1 MDSQKKIIFGTDQIV
16 DVNTTQ
22 QDLLTLLLKNR
33 NIKKEDLP
41 EFLNPTHPDHINAD
55 KFGIWL
61 VELSKAVARIRQ
73 AIEKQENIL
82 IYGDY
87 DVDGITSTA
96 ILWQALNKS
105 GAKVTPFV
113 PDRENDGYGFKYNS
127 FARFQTEK
135 NIKFN
140 LLITVD
146 NGIVATKELEKV
158 KADGLEIII
167 VDHHLPDEN
176 SNPPAFAIVHS
187 TQVSGSILS
196 WILASKFYKDADL
209 GLAAL
214 GAVADCVP
222 LLGVNR
228 NIVVHGIKRLQD
240 APGFGM
246 KKLMEISGSKQET
259 ISTYDLGFILG
270 PRINAVGRLS
280 NPTEALRLLCAPTP
294 ELATRYA
301 KTLDDYNKD
310 RQVLQKE
317 CIDSAEEQCE
327 LARRDARSGV
337 STGSQP
343 KLIFVSH
350 TDFHPGIIGLISGRL
365 TERYYLPSIAISIG
379 ETVSK
384 GSCRSIKEI
393 SIIETLR
400 NFSHLLVDV
409 GGHAGAAG
417 FSILNENIPEFKKQ
431 IVDFVNQKLKDIEL
445 FPSYFVDAQAK
456 LSAATI
462 KNYKV
467 IKKLEPFG
475 LENTEPYFLFKDLV
489 IDHKKAVGQ
498 TGDHLKLKF
507 NDSSFSIDAIA
518 FKKGEMDSILKI
530 GDKVDIIARIDS
542 NTWNNVTTPQLIV
555 KEIILK

>member
-1 MDSQKKIIFGTDQIV
+1 MDSKRKIIFGTDKIIDV
-16 DVNTTQ
+16 DTSQ

-55 KFGIWL
+55 KYGIWL
-61 VELSKAVARIRQ
+61 TELSKAVARIRI
-73 AIEKQENIL
+73 AIENKENIL

-105 GAKVTPFV
+105 KALVTPFV
-113 PDRENDGYGFKYNS
+113 PDRESDGYGFKYDS
-127 FARFQTEK
+127 FIRFQAEK
-135 NIKFN
+135 KIKFN

-146 NGIVATKELEKV
+146 NGIVATSELQKV
-158 KADGLEIII
+158 KDDGVEIII
-167 VDHHLPDEN
+167 VDHHLADEN

-187 TQVSGSILS
+187 TQVSGSVLS

-228 NIVVHGIKRLQD
+228 NIVVHGLKRLQTS
-240 APGFGM
+240 PGHGI

-259 ISTYDLGFILG
+259 LSTYDLGYILG

-280 NPTEALRLLCAPTP
+280 NPTQALRLLCAPTA
-294 ELATRYA
+294 ELAISYA

-310 RQVLQKE
+310 RQTLQKE
-317 CIDSAEEQCE
+317 CIDFSEKCIIKNE
-327 LARRDARSGV
+327 
-337 STGSQP
+337 SQTP
-343 KLIFVSH
+343 LDKLIFVSH
-350 TDFHPGIIGLISGRL
+350 TDFHPGIIGLIAGRL
-365 TERYYLPSIAISIG
+365 TEKYYLPSIAISMG
-379 ETVSK
+379 STVSK

-393 SIIETLR
+393 NIIETLR
-400 NFSHLLVDV
+400 EFSHLLVDV

-417 FSILNENIPEFKKQ
+417 FSIKNENIPEFQKQ
-431 IVDFVNQKLKDIEL
+431 IIDFVNEKLKDIEL
-445 FPSYFVDAQAK
+445 SPVYFVDAQAM
-456 LSAATI
+456 LSAVSV
-462 KNYKV
+462 KNHKV
-467 IKKLEPFG
+467 IKNLEPFG
-475 LENTEPYFLFKDLV
+475 MENLEPFFLFKDLT
-489 IDHKKAVGQ
+489 ISYKKVVGQ

-507 NDSSFSIDAIA
+507 DDLENAISVDAIA
-518 FKKGEMDSILKI
+518 FKKGEMDSILNI
-530 GDKVDIIARIDS
+530 GDKVDLIARIDT
-542 NTWNNVTTPQLIV
+542 NVWNNVTSPQLIV
-555 KEIILK
+555 KEIIIKQ

>member
-1 MDSQKKIIFGTDQIV
+1 MGTQKKIIFGTDQII
-16 DVNTTQ
+16 DIDTSQ

-113 PDRENDGYGFKYNS
+113 PDRESDGYGFKYDS
-127 FARFQTEK
+127 FLRFQTEK

-187 TQVSGSILS
+187 IQVSGSILS

-228 NIVVHGIKRLQD
+228 NIVVHGLKKLQD
-240 APGFGM
+240 NPGHGM
-246 KKLMEISGSKQET
+246 KKLMEISGSKQESL
-259 ISTYDLGFILG
+259 STYDLGFILG

-280 NPTEALRLLCAPTP
+280 NPTEALRLLCAPTS

-317 CIDSAEEQCE
+317 CIDFSEKCIIKND
-327 LARRDARSGV
+327 LD
-337 STGSQP
+337 TDIP
-343 KLIFVSH
+343 LDKLLFVSH
-350 TDFHPGIIGLISGRL
+350 VDFHPGIIGLIAGRL
-365 TERYYLPSIAISIG
+365 TEKYYLPSIAISVG
-379 ETVSK
+379 ESVSK

-393 SIIETLR
+393 NIIETLR

-417 FSILNENIPEFKKQ
+417 FSILNENIPEFQKQ
-431 IVDFVNQKLKDIEL
+431 IIDFVNLKLKDTEL
-445 FPSYFVDAQAK
+445 VSSCFVDAECK

-475 LENTEPYFLFKDLV
+475 LENTEPYFLFKDLT
-489 IDHKKAVGQ
+489 ITLKKTVGQ

-507 NDSSFSIDAIA
+507 DNVDAIA
-518 FKKGEMDSILKI
+518 FKKGEMDSVLKI

-542 NTWNNVTTPQLIV
+542 NTWNNITTPQLIV
-555 KEIILK
+555 KEIILH